1 MRTEFVR
8 WGNSIALRIP
18 NAFVK
23 ELGATEGKRAEM
35 TVENGALVIK
45 VEASKR
51 KRRRYSLEQLLDGIT
66 KENSHPEIDWGPPV
80 GNEVW

>member
-1 MRTEFVR
+1 MRIQFLK
-8 WGNSIALRIP
+8 WGNSLALRVP
-18 NAFVK
+18 GAFAK

-45 VEASKR
+45 VVRPR
-51 KRRRYSLEQLLDGIT
+51 KRRRYRLEDLIVGIT
-66 KENSHPEIDWGPPV
+66 KESYHREIDWGEAV